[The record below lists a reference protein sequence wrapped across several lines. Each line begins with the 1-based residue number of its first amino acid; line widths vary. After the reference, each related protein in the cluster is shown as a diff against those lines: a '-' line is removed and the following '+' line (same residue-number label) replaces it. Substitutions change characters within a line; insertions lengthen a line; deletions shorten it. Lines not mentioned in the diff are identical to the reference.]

1 MKIIIALLTAA
12 ATLVPSAHALAQPA
26 ASACFMTRD
35 LRNNTVGDDR
45 TLYFDVGGRSVVKV
59 VMRNNCFAGTTS
71 SDPIVLRQFGGSG
84 RICRPMD
91 LDVGVRGTSCIVET
105 MTTLSPSEVA
115 ALPKKLK
122 P

>member
-1 MKIIIALLTAA
+1 MKIAIALLSAA
-12 ATLVPSAHALAQPA
+12 VTLGLSAQALAQPA
-26 ASACFMTRD
+26 APACFMTRD
-35 LRNNTVGDDR
+35 LRNHTIGDDR

-71 SDPIVLRQFGGSG
+71 SDPIVLRQFGGSS

-91 LDVGVRGTSCIVET
+91 LDVGVRGAQCLVDTL
-105 MTTLSPSEVA
+105 TTLTPAEVA